1 MSVSNPTDLSLI
13 QHKDD
18 EQTWARDTDSLE
30 FLGETQTHV
39 TDLFPASS
47 ANYVTFTAG
56 GTENTFGAWAEIMDD
71 ANNKLS
77 DAFATSSGH
86 ITGILLEDLNIKDKR
101 YLFELAYG
109 DSKTVI
115 LRHRFLSGDTVKKL
129 ASILYMRI
137 RSVIIP
143 AGELL
148 YYQMMCET
156 AGKTCEISFRYH
168 TH

>member
-18 EQTWARDTDSLE
+18 DQTWARETDSLE
-30 FLGETQTHV
+30 FLGETQTHI
-39 TDLFPASS
+39 TALFPASS

-56 GTENTFGAWAEIMDD
+56 GVANTHGAWAEIVDD
-71 ANNKLS
+71 AANKLS
-77 DAFATSSGH
+77 DAFAISHGH
-86 ITGILLEDLNIKDKR
+86 ITGLLLEDLSIKDKR
-101 YLFELAYG
+101 FLFELAYG
-109 DSKTVI
+109 DDKTII
-115 LRHRFLSGDTVKKL
+115 LRHRFLMGDVKKL
-129 ASILYMRI
+129 AAIIFMRI

-148 YYQMMCET
+148 YYRMMCET
-156 AGKTCEISFRYH
+156 AGATCEISFRYH